1 MVLTAT
7 FDWVK
12 LATSRQYC
20 WSRRRLDWTW
30 KRRCRW
36 KEQCFVSLQ
45 WCRTTVPFCGLRFWR
60 YKRLLLNSCRFCLWV
75 FFFAEK
81 IEVFFLAFLQTSVN
95 GCEVNFRID
104 AMVNDFFIIYFKS
117 SLSYFDFDKLI
128 IRFNSF
134 CSISWS
140 AYLK

>member
-1 MVLTAT
+1 MSA

-20 WSRRRLDWTW
+20 WRRRRLDWTW

-36 KEQCFVSLQ
+36 KEQCFVTLQ
-45 WCRTTVPFCGLRFWR
+45 WRRTIVTFCGLRFWW
-60 YKRLLLNSCRFCLWV
+60 YKRLLLNSCRFCLWI

-81 IEVFFLAFLQTSVN
+81 KWSSLAFFQTSGNVY
-95 GCEVNFRID
+95 EVNFGID
-104 AMVNDFFIIYFKS
+104 AIVNDFFIIYFES